1 MPKLILLDGHSL
13 AFRAFHALPPEMTT
27 SSGELTNAVYG
38 FTSMLLSIL
47 NEEKPDYIAVA
58 FDVGPTFRH
67 KLAPDYKATRGR
79 MPEELRG
86 QLPRIRQVV
95 EALNIPI
102 FEIEGYEADD
112 LLGTLARQAE
122 AQSVQTIICSG
133 DRDLFQL
140 VGEHIVVRYTPGG
153 PHPKTST
160 YDLKIV
166 HERYQLSP
174 RQLVDLKAL
183 IGDKSDNIP
192 GLPGIGE
199 KTATQLLHQ
208 YGSLEGIYAHLDEI
222 SSQRVREILVEYRD
236 QAFRSQR
243 LATLVTDLPIQLDLD
258 RCRTS
263 DFDRER
269 VLALFR
275 ELEFRSLVNRLPEST
290 LSGTSRPTEAATSS
304 APSSA
309 GAQLSLFD
317 MAVTSVIA
325 EPSVGESTSQ
335 AVTTPEALQALVQA
349 LQQAPW
355 VAFDTETTH
364 TDAMRARLVG
374 LAVAW
379 PGLGSLAC
387 RPGQASAE
395 SNGQAVYIPIGHQPE
410 QAGPQLPWEM
420 VRDALAPIFAD
431 RGRRLVA
438 HNANYDIMVL
448 RRHGLPIAGVDWDTM
463 IAEWLLD
470 PSGRNLGLKGLAFS
484 RLGITMT
491 EISELIGKG
500 KAQITMDA
508 VPVAQV
514 APYAAAD
521 AEVTLRLMGLQAAD
535 LEEKKLSRLF
545 HEVEIPLIPVLVDME
560 MAGVALDVDL
570 LRQMSQ
576 ELGERLATL
585 QEQVFEWVGYRF
597 NLNSTQQLSD
607 ALFGKLALPA
617 TGLRKTA
624 SGHYSTAADV
634 LESLRG
640 RHPVIDLILEHRMLE
655 KLRSTY
661 VDALPQ
667 LINPATGRLHTDY
680 NQTGTETGRISSSN
694 PNLQNIPIR
703 TEEGRRIRKA
713 FVAEPGWRLLAA
725 DYSQVELRI
734 LAHVSQDPTMLA
746 AFARGEDIHASTAAR
761 VYGIP
766 LHEVTSE
773 QRRVAKAVNFGL
785 MYGQGAYGLAQQTG
799 MEQDRAAE
807 FIATYFKTYPQVKQ
821 YLDRTRRQ
829 AREQGYVETLLGRRR
844 YFPELQNRRTPNN
857 VRQALERAAINAPI
871 QGTAADII
879 KIAMIRLHEA
889 LRARGLHSRMIL
901 QVHDELVLECPEEEL
916 AGVAALVREI
926 MEGAFKLDAPLKVDV
941 EAGPNWYDLA
951 RLG

>member
-1 MPKLILLDGHSL
+1 MPKLVLLDGHSL
-13 AFRAFHALPPEMTT
+13 AFRAFYALPPEMAT

-38 FTSMLLSIL
+38 FTSMIL
-47 NEEKPDYIAVA
+47 NILQEEKPDYIAIA
-58 FDVGPTFRH
+58 FDTGPTFRH
-67 KLAPDYKATRGR
+67 ELAAEYKGTRAR

-86 QLPRIRQVV
+86 QLLRIRQIV
-95 EALNIPI
+95 EALNIPT

-112 LLGTLARQAE
+112 LIGTLARQAE
-122 AQSVQTIICSG
+122 AQGVQTVICSG

-140 VGEHIVVRYTPGG
+140 VNDHIVVRYTPGG
-153 PHPKTST
+153 PRPKTFT
-160 YDLKIV
+160 YDLAAV
-166 HERYQLSP
+166 QERYQLYP
-174 RQLVDLKAL
+174 QQLADLKAL

-192 GLPGIGE
+192 GVPGIGE
-199 KTATQLLHQ
+199 KTAAQLLQQ
-208 YGSLEGIYAHLDEI
+208 YGSLEGIYAHLEEI
-222 SSQRVREILVEYRD
+222 NSPRVREVLAEYRD
-236 QAFRSQR
+236 QAFRSRR
-243 LATLVTDLPIQLDLD
+243 LATLVTDLPVQLDLE

-275 ELEFRSLVNRLPEST
+275 ELEFRSLVNRLPESSQPR
-290 LSGTSRPTEAATSS
+290 L
-304 APSSA
+304 
-309 GAQLSLFD
+309 L
-317 MAVTSVIA
+317 
-325 EPSVGESTSQ
+325 PSVPSPESQQLPLFTATAPAENMAPVARMEAQDASPQ
-335 AVTTPEALQALVQA
+335 VITTLEALQAIVETLRE
-349 LQQAPW
+349 APW
-355 VAFDTETTH
+355 IAFDTETTDM
-364 TDAMRARLVG
+364 DAMRARLVG

-379 PGLGSLAC
+379 DRGQAAYIPVGHQSSLA
-387 RPGQASAE
+387 GL
-395 SNGQAVYIPIGHQPE
+395 
-410 QAGPQLPWEM
+410 PQQLSWET
-420 VRDALAPIFAD
+420 VRAALAPIFVQKQQ
-431 RGRRLVA
+431 RLIA
-438 HNANYDIMVL
+438 HNANYDLVVL
-448 RRHGLPIAGVDWDTM
+448 RRHGLPVAGVGWDTM

-484 RLGITMT
+484 RLGVAMT
-491 EISELIGKG
+491 EITDLIGKG
-500 KAQITMDA
+500 RRQLTMDA
-508 VPVAQV
+508 VPIEQV

-521 AEVTLRLMGLQAAD
+521 AEVTLRLMNLQARD

-545 HEVEIPLIPVLVDME
+545 HEVEIPLISVLVDME
-560 MAGVALDVDL
+560 MAGVALDVNL
-570 LRQMSQ
+570 LRQMSR

-585 QEQVFEWVGYRF
+585 QEQIYEWVGYRF

-624 SGHYSTAADV
+624 SGYYSTAADV

-640 RHPVIDLILEHRMLE
+640 RHPVIDLILEHRTLE

-667 LINPATGRLHTDY
+667 LIHPETGRLHTDY

-734 LAHVSQDPTMLA
+734 LAHVSQDPVMLD
-746 AFARGEDIHASTAAR
+746 AFARGEDIHASTAAK

-766 LHEVTSE
+766 IHEVTPE
-773 QRRVAKAVNFGL
+773 QRRIAKAVNFGL
-785 MYGQGAYGLAQQTG
+785 MYGQSAYGLAQQTG
-799 MEQDRAAE
+799 MDQDKAAE
-807 FIATYFKTYPQVKQ
+807 FIAAYFKTYPKVKQ
-821 YLDRTRRQ
+821 YLDRTRQQ
-829 AREQGYVETLLGRRR
+829 AAEQGYVETLLGRRR
-844 YFPELQNRRTPNN
+844 YFPELQNRRTPHS
-857 VRQALERAAINAPI
+857 VRMAAERAAINAPI

-889 LRARGLHSRMIL
+889 LRARGMRSRMIL

-916 AGVAALVREI
+916 SEVAALVREK
-926 MEGAFKLDAPLKVDV
+926 MEGAFALAAPLKVEL
-941 EAGPNWYDLA
+941 EAGPNWYDLEPI
-951 RLG
+951 